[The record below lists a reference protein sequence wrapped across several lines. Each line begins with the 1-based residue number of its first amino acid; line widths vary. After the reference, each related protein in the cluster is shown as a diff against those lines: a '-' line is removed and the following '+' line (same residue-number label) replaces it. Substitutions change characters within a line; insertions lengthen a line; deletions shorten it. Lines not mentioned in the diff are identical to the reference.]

1 VRGRPCR
8 WKASRVREA
17 GVFGGPW
24 WKGHWRRCVGV
35 GSPYLRDVATWGV
48 SGCVSFGSPR
58 LTTPRREPLRPGRPL
73 CAEGKDK
80 AKAGVVNQSPRHPER
95 GMPATAS
102 SRRRG
107 QLDVEGHAWRR
118 HEAPAGRGGR
128 RARAR
133 VSERERTHDA
143 HDNKLVAETGDRS
156 FSSVAEGAPRSV
168 VGSRQEI
175 AQQATTTHAKTRRVG
190 FAG

>member
-1 VRGRPCR
+1 MCGCRFAVPARRRDMGRQR
-8 WKASRVREA
+8 LRLFRLATADNAKA
-17 GVFGGPW
+17 GVAP
-24 WKGHWRRCVGV
+24 
-35 GSPYLRDVATWGV
+35 T
-48 SGCVSFGSPR
+48 
-58 LTTPRREPLRPGRPL
+58 GRPL